1 MADTDR
7 ILLLYL
13 SLVNLAAFLVFRQDK
28 RAAIKGR
35 RRIPEKHLLRLALA
49 GGSLGAFT
57 AMWLLRH
64 KTRQRRFQ
72 ILVPLSGALWLFLL
86 YALGL

>member
-1 MADTDR
+1 MADTHR

-13 SLVNLAAFLVFRQDK
+13 SLVNLAAFLVFWQDK
-28 RAAIKGR
+28 RAAVKGR
-35 RRIPEKHLLRLALA
+35 RRIREKHLLRLALA

-57 AMWLLRH
+57 AMQLLRH

-72 ILVPLSGALWLFLL
+72 ILVPLSGLLWLLL
-86 YALGL
+86 YALVL